1 LEEFG
6 GVYKIIADGPYCDLY
21 FEDGTKKTES
31 KTLKKVI
38 ELNPDL
44 FLRLNRKVAVNIIF
58 IKDISESQVILKNNQ
73 SFEFSRR
80 RKPILNNNEKDISIA
95 DIISFFTKP

>member
-1 LEEFG
+1 MEEFG
-6 GVYKIIADGPYCDLY
+6 GVYKIIADGPYCHLFFD
-21 FEDGTKKTES
+21 DGTKKTES

-58 IKDISESQVILKNNQ
+58 IKDISESKVILKNNQ

>member
-1 LEEFG
+1 VEFG
-6 GVYKIIADGPYCDLY
+6 EVYKLEADGPYCHLF

-44 FLRLNRKVAVNIIF
+44 FLRLNRKVAVNIGF

-80 RKPILNNNEKDISIA
+80 RKPNLNNNEKDISIA
-95 DIISFFTKP
+95 DIISFFNKP